1 MLKGGLVSM
10 AKTQEM
16 INLPV
21 ILSKK
26 IDNVLYNLMV
36 RTTTDN
42 VYHGDATLTEILQLI
57 ENTFRTK
64 ADGKDVEA
72 IQKKLRQFFKDAPE
86 DYQTIVDIVNY
97 INTCEDSMK
106 ELKIL
111 LGEKVDTDVF
121 NESNQ
126 AIIQAINDVKAEF
139 YKRLED
145 KVSGEDFQKE
155 LEAISNSLVDVEKK
169 IRSDMYKNI
178 ITKGGD
184 IPPEDLVDNG
194 YWIRIEN

>member
-1 MLKGGLVSM
+1 M

-42 VYHGDATLTEILQLI
+42 VYHGDTTLTEILQLI

-121 NESNQ
+121 NKSNQ
-126 AIIQAINDVKAEF
+126 AIIQAINDVKTEF

-194 YWIRIEN
+194 YWIRIES

>member
-1 MLKGGLVSM
+1 M

-42 VYHGDATLTEILQLI
+42 VYHGDTTLTEILQLI

>member
-26 IDNVLYNLMV
+26 IDDVLYNLMV

-42 VYHGDATLTEILQLI
+42 VYHGDTTLTEILQLI
-57 ENTFRTK
+57 EDTFRTK

-97 INTCEDSMK
+97 INTCDDSIK

-111 LGEKVDTDVF
+111 LGEKVDTDAF
-121 NESNQ
+121 NESNR
-126 AIIQAINDVKAEF
+126 AIIQAINDVKTEF

-194 YWIRIEN
+194 YWIRIES

>member
-1 MLKGGLVSM
+1 M

-42 VYHGDATLTEILQLI
+42 VYHGDTTLTEILQLI

-97 INTCEDSMK
+97 INTCEDSIK

-111 LGEKVDTDVF
+111 LGEKVDTEVF

-126 AIIQAINDVKAEF
+126 AIIQAINDVKTEF

>member
-42 VYHGDATLTEILQLI
+42 VYHGDTTLTEILQLI

-97 INTCEDSMK
+97 INTCEDSIK

-111 LGEKVDTDVF
+111 LGEKVDTEVF

-126 AIIQAINDVKAEF
+126 AIIQAINDVKTEF

>member
-1 MLKGGLVSM
+1 MKGGLVSM

-42 VYHGDATLTEILQLI
+42 VYNGDTTLTEILQLI

-97 INTCEDSMK
+97 INTCDDSIK

-121 NESNQ
+121 DESNR
-126 AIIQAINDVKAEF
+126 AIIQAINDVKTEF

-145 KVSGEDFQKE
+145 KVSGDDFQKE
-155 LEAISNSLVDVEKK
+155 LETISRNLVDVENR
-169 IRSDMYKNI
+169 IRADMYKNI

-184 IPPEDLVDNG
+184 IPPEDLADNG
-194 YWIRIEN
+194 YWIRIES